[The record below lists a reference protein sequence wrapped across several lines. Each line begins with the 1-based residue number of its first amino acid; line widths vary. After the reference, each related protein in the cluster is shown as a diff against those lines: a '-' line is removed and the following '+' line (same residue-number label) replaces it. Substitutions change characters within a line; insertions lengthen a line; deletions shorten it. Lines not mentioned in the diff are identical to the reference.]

1 MMFKI
6 IYTMLFAIVI
16 AGLLYHFAALK
27 VFSFIIPKDAESRQI
42 GSVISYASGTDQTLY
57 IFKPT
62 ISGGDLPT
70 LIFVHGGS
78 WNEGNAADYE
88 FVGRAFAAK
97 GFLTFVMNYRKHPQ
111 NPFPA
116 FVEDVASATAWAN
129 QHASDF
135 GGDGNTI
142 FLVGH
147 SAGAYNVALAV
158 LDQHYM
164 KDAGVDPKIIKG
176 VATMAGPFDFLPLD
190 SPATIRTFGQIKNLG
205 GTQPI
210 NFASAGAP
218 PFLILN
224 GSADTTVYP
233 RNAASL
239 FKHLG
244 DVGANARRIEYQD
257 VSHVGILLDLAK
269 PLRSNAP
276 VLDDITKFFKDI
288 LKQ

>member
-1 MMFKI
+1 MMIKI
-6 IYTMLFAIVI
+6 IYTLLFAIVI
-16 AGLLYHFAALK
+16 VGLLYHFTALK
-27 VFSFIIPKDAESRQI
+27 VFNFIVPKDAGSHQI
-42 GSVISYASGTDQTLY
+42 GSAISYAADPDQTLY
-57 IFKPT
+57 VFKPT
-62 ISGGDLPT
+62 ISGGEMPT

-88 FVGRAFAAK
+88 FVGRALAAK

-111 NPFPA
+111 HPFPA
-116 FVEDVASATAWAN
+116 FVQDVASATAWAN
-129 QHASDF
+129 KHANEF
-135 GGDGNTI
+135 GGDGKTI
-142 FLVGH
+142 FLAGH

-164 KDAGVDPKIIKG
+164 KDAGVDPTIIKG
-176 VATMAGPFDFLPLD
+176 IGTMAGPFDFLPLD
-190 SPATIRTFGQIKNLG
+190 TPATIRTFGKVKIFSD
-205 GTQPI
+205 TQPI
-210 NFASAGAP
+210 NFTSADSP

-239 FKHLG
+239 LKHLN
-244 DVGANARRIEYQD
+244 DAGAKARRIEYQGM
-257 VSHVGILLDLAK
+257 SHVGILLDLAK
-269 PLRSNAP
+269 PLRGNAP

>member
-1 MMFKI
+1 MMIKI
-6 IYTMLFAIVI
+6 IYTLLFAVLI

-27 VFSFIIPKDAESRQI
+27 IFNFIVPKDAGSHQI
-42 GSVISYASGTDQTLY
+42 GSALSYAAGPDQTLY
-57 IFKPT
+57 VFKPT
-62 ISGGDLPT
+62 ISGGALPT

-111 NPFPA
+111 NPFPS
-116 FVEDVASATAWAN
+116 FVQDVAIATAWAN
-129 QHASDF
+129 KHASDF
-135 GGDGNTI
+135 GGDGKTI

-164 KDAGVDPKIIKG
+164 KDAGVDASIIKG

-190 SPATIRTFGQIKNLG
+190 SAATIRTFGQVKDLAS
-205 GTQPI
+205 TQPI
-210 NFASAGAP
+210 NFSRPNAP
-218 PFLILN
+218 PFLILH
-224 GSADTTVYP
+224 GDDDTTVFP
-233 RNAASL
+233 RNARSL
-239 FKHLG
+239 LTQLKVAGNNPKL
-244 DVGANARRIEYQD
+244 IEYRD
-257 VSHVGILLDLAK
+257 ISHVEILLSLSK

-276 VLDDITKFFKDI
+276 VLDDITNFFKDI